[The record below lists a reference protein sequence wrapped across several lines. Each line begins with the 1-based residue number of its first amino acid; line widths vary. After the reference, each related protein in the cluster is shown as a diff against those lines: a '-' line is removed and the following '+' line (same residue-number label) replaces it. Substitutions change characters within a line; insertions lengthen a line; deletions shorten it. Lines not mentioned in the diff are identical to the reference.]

1 MTLQPIV
8 CGPEDKMLRLSVCV
22 LVACMLL
29 GQASGHTY
37 FSPLDFLRHDSAS
50 TKWGERKPGAGQIG
64 GGGACKTTSLYSY
77 IQG

>member
-1 MTLQPIV
+1 
-8 CGPEDKMLRLSVCV
+8 
-22 LVACMLL
+22 MLL

-64 GGGACKTTSLYSY
+64 GGGAYKTTSLYSY
-77 IQG
+77 IQGCVSGALQRQGTESQRQRFHRCIL